1 MSKSVDALISF
12 DTTGSMYAALA
23 TVKREVQKT
32 VKELFKLYGDDLRV
46 GIIAHGD
53 YCDKDNPYT
62 IKVLD
67 FTQNINTIC
76 NYVRDIESTYGGD
89 ADECYE
95 LVLNTARTVVNWK
108 GGSDKIFMMIGDANP
123 HGVNYSLNENRIDW
137 KNEATLLNDMGV
149 KVYAVHA
156 LSNFRSSS
164 KKFYTSVAEITSGMY
179 LTLDNFSE
187 IIHLV
192 NMTYYNSYS
201 EEKLNEYV
209 SVIKENRQF
218 TRTIRQN
225 FERLNGTF
233 DSIKWEEE
241 ETERRAGKRR
251 KDIKK
256 ASILDGLATVP
267 AGRFQVLEIDETSAL
282 RDFVNKNGIKFKT
295 GRAFYELK
303 KTEEIQ
309 QYKELIMQDKET
321 GEFYYGSDVRKTLG
335 LKEQSERSGDYAIEK
350 IRPKK
355 DDEYTIFVQSTSY
368 NRKLPAGSK
377 ILYEIAD
384 LDSTGVSVL

>member
-32 VKELFKLYGDDLRV
+32 VKELFKLYGEDLRV

-53 YCDKDNPYT
+53 YCDKDEPYT

-67 FTQNINTIC
+67 FTQDVSTIC
-76 NYVRDIESTYGGD
+76 NFVKDIESTYGGD

-108 GGSDKIFMMIGDANP
+108 GGSDKLFMMIGDANP
-123 HGVNYSLNENRIDW
+123 HGVNYGLNENHIDW

-164 KKFYTSVAEITSGMY
+164 KKFYMKVAEITGGMY

-187 IIHLV
+187 IIHLI

-201 EEKLNEYV
+201 EERLNEYV
-209 SVIKENRQF
+209 SVIKESRQF
-218 TRTIRQN
+218 TRTIQQN

-233 DSIKWEEE
+233 DSAEWEKE
-241 ETERRAGKRR
+241 ETERRAGRVGKER
-251 KDIKK
+251 KKDSKK
-256 ASILDGLATVP
+256 VSILDGLATVP

-309 QYKELIMQDKET
+309 QYKELIMQNKET

-335 LKEQSERSGDYAIEK
+335 LLEQCERSGDYAIEK
-350 IRPKK
+350 LRPKK

-368 NRKLPAGSK
+368 NRKLPAESK
-377 ILYEIAD
+377 ILYEIED
-384 LDSTGVSVL
+384 LEVTE